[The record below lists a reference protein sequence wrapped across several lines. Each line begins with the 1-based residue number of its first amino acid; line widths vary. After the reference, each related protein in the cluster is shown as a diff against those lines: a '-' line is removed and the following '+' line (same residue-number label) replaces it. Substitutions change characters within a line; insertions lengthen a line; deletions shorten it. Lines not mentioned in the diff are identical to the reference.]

1 MKGFETMAERKD
13 SWTDQDDTILAQVV
27 IKHAST
33 GSTQLAAFKEVAERI
48 GRSSSACGFR
58 WNSEVR
64 KHYDDAFKQALTARE
79 GKTRK
84 TRKQEAPV
92 ETAPV
97 AEQIIKVEHSDIL
110 KKALEDIAKAFEG
123 IIEENQRLT
132 SENIE
137 LKAKHDGNSEDL
149 QALLKMIENAKV
161 LGILKNP
168 AV

>member
-1 MKGFETMAERKD
+1 MKGFETVAERKD

-64 KHYDDAFKQALTARE
+64 KQYDDAFKQAVASRE
-79 GKTRK
+79 SKGKTRK
-84 TRKQEAPV
+84 QRIVNEV
-92 ETAPV
+92 SPV
-97 AEQIIKVEHSDIL
+97 AEQIIKVEHTEIL
-110 KKALEDIAKAFEG
+110 KKSLEDIAKAFEG
-123 IIEENQRLT
+123 VIEENQRLT
-132 SENIE
+132 NENE
-137 LKAKHDGNSEDL
+137 QLKAKQTANSEDL
-149 QALLKMIENAKV
+149 LALMKLIEHAKT
-161 LGILKNP
+161 LGMLQNP